1 MNDDII
7 LCRYIQLASIR
18 DLLSTRVDIH
28 VVSYFL
34 EEWRNEMWTGLH
46 CLLNTKEGAK
56 LSDAIDMFYRLA
68 LTRFQCWRQSLLQ

>member
-1 MNDDII
+1 MSNDII

-18 DLLSTRVDIH
+18 DLLSTRVGVDIH

-56 LSDAIDMFYRLA
+56 LSDAIDVFYRLA
-68 LTRFQCWRQSLLQ
+68 RTRFQYS